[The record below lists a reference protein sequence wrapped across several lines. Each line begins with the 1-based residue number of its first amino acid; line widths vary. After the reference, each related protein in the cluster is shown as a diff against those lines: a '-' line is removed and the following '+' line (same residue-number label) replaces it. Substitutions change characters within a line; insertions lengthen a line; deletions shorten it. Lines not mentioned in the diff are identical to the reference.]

1 MFIPI
6 LLICFQA
13 HAQVRSNLYTKPEV
27 KVVPNIEEAKNKK
40 KKISQ
45 SAQYNSF
52 AGRGN
57 LDAEI
62 LVASSSYRS
71 EDSQIVLPSTAKGIH
86 LKGLRIGDVVNAE
99 IPESLF
105 AFPDSKAPVRA
116 KIKSGELRGSIFLGE
131 ASLEKNS
138 KRILIE
144 FKKFHPGFGFDDYQV
159 SASVLDPKGILGLE
173 GQYVN
178 QESKFFAAEFFTS
191 AAAGFA
197 DASIERGQNVFGN
210 YVDAPTVDTASKKA
224 LSSAMSKTA
233 EKFSE
238 KIKASPEYS
247 VLEGPVE
254 IKILITE
261 QPKIVE

>member
-1 MFIPI
+1 M
-6 LLICFQA
+6 
-13 HAQVRSNLYTKPEV
+13 
-27 KVVPNIEEAKNKK
+27 
-40 KKISQ
+40 
-45 SAQYNSF
+45 
-52 AGRGN
+52 
-57 LDAEI
+57 
-62 LVASSSYRS
+62 
-71 EDSQIVLPSTAKGIH
+71 
-86 LKGLRIGDVVNAE
+86 
-99 IPESLF
+99 
-105 AFPDSKAPVRA
+105 
-116 KIKSGELRGSIFLGE
+116 
-131 ASLEKNS
+131 
-138 KRILIE
+138 
-144 FKKFHPGFGFDDYQV
+144 

-178 QESKFFAAEFFTS
+178 QESKFFAAEFLTS

-224 LSSAMSKTA
+224 LTSAMSKTA